1 MDKIKS
7 IIIEI
12 EKLKSEWKY
21 KDAEKIVENS
31 LINYKD
37 DYRLYEELTD
47 INLYVWNLSK
57 AMKAIDFS
65 LELNTESAT
74 WNYLKWFLLLSN
86 DKPGEAIGYLEKSNK
101 LLWNNSEVLRNLGWA
116 YTLIWKTEKWIAIL
130 KRALILA
137 PQDDL
142 IKEDLAM
149 ALIWSW
155 ELEKWN
161 TLLKDIKNKAR
172 V

>member
-12 EKLKSEWKY
+12 EKLKAFGKY
-21 KDAEKIVENS
+21 KEAEKIVENA
-31 LINYKD
+31 LINYND
-37 DYRLYEELTD
+37 DYRLFEEIAD
-47 INLYVWNLSK
+47 INLYVGNLPK
-57 AMKAIDFS
+57 AMKAIEYS
-65 LELNTESAT
+65 LELNNESAT
-74 WNYLKWFLLLSN
+74 GNYLKGFLLLSN
-86 DKPGEAIGYLEKSNK
+86 DKPSEAIEYLEKSNK
-101 LLWNNSEVLRNLGWA
+101 LMGNNSEVLRNLGWA
-116 YTLIWKTEKWIAIL
+116 YTLIGKTERGISIL

-149 ALIWSW
+149 ALIGSG
-155 ELEKWN
+155 ELEKGN
-161 TLLKDIKNKAR
+161 ILLKDIKNKAR

>member
-12 EKLKSEWKY
+12 EKLKAFWKY
-21 KDAEKIVENS
+21 KEAEKIVENA
-31 LINYKD
+31 LINYND
-37 DYRLYEELTD
+37 DYRLFEEIAD
-47 INLYVWNLSK
+47 INLYVWNLPK
-57 AMKAIDFS
+57 AMKAIEYS
-65 LELNTESAT
+65 LELNNESAT

-86 DKPGEAIGYLEKSNK
+86 DKPSEAIEYLEKSNK
-101 LLWNNSEVLRNLGWA
+101 LMWNNSEVLRNLGWA
-116 YTLIWKTEKWIAIL
+116 YTLIWKTERWISIL

-149 ALIWSW
+149 ALIGSW

-161 TLLKDIKNKAR
+161 ILLKDIKNKAR